1 MARRNS
7 APYEGALTRVGLYNP
22 ELIRRSSPSAQLG
35 GFDPD
40 EYISMGERD
49 NPYSGMGTGTQEIIL
64 SGMGDRARTEDAVKR
79 FDWAIDRQGESSG
92 KQYAMQK
99 DIYKQA
105 YEKAQARNNRGL
117 LGSWLGTAAGA
128 AASFIPGAGPFVA
141 PLVKQGVTT
150 VFS

>member
-22 ELIRRSSPSAQLG
+22 ELMRRSSPSAQLG

-40 EYISMGERD
+40 EYISMGERG
-49 NPYSGMGTGTQEIIL
+49 NPYSGMGTGTQEILLGGIA
-64 SGMGDRARTEDAVKR
+64 DRARTDDAVNR
-79 FDWAIDRQGESSG
+79 FDFTFDRQGQSFG
-92 KQYAMQK
+92 NQYSMQK

-105 YEKAQARNNRGL
+105 YEKAQARNKKGL
-117 LGSWLGTAAGA
+117 VASWLGTAAGA

-141 PLVKQGVTT
+141 PLVKAGVSTAL
-150 VFS
+150 S

>member
-22 ELIRRSSPSAQLG
+22 ELMGRSSPSAQLG

-40 EYISMGERD
+40 EYISMGERG
-49 NPYSGMGTGTQEIIL
+49 NPYSGMGTGTQEIL
-64 SGMGDRARTEDAVKR
+64 LGGMGDRARTEDAVNR
-79 FDWAIDRQGESSG
+79 FDWETARLDESFG
-92 KQYAMQK
+92 KQYGMQK

-105 YEKAQARNNRGL
+105 YEKAQARNKKGL
-117 LGSWLGTAAGA
+117 FASWLGTAAGA

>member
-22 ELIRRSSPSAQLG
+22 ELIRRSSPSAPLSR
-35 GFDPD
+35 FDPD
-40 EYISMGERD
+40 EYISMGERGGGD
-49 NPYSGMGTGTQEIIL
+49 GMGTGTQEILLGGIA
-64 SGMGDRARTEDAVKR
+64 DRARTDDAVNR
-79 FDWAIDRQGESSG
+79 FDFTSYRQDQSLGN
-92 KQYAMQK
+92 QYSMQK

-105 YEKAQARNNRGL
+105 YEKAQARDRKNL
-117 LGSWLGTAAGA
+117 LAGWLGTAAGA

-150 VFS
+150 LAS